1 MTTLERP
8 TAALADRYG
17 LEREIGAGGMAAIVG
32 ALRALGWRR
41 LQLMLGV
48 RPAQHR
54 DAHIRWYLEACM
66 LFLTQPTRA
75 SCRE

>member
-1 MTTLERP
+1 MTTLNRK
-8 TAALADRYG
+8 TAALADRYR
-17 LEREIGAGGMAAIVG
+17 LAREIGAGGMAAIVG

-54 DAHIRWYLEACM
+54 DAHIRWYLEDGMPFGDSTNPGVMA
-66 LFLTQPTRA
+66 
-75 SCRE
+75 